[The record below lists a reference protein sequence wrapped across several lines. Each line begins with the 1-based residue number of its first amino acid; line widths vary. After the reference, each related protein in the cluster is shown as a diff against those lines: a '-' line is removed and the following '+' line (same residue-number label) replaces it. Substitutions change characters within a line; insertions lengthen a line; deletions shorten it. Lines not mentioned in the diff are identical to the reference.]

1 MTIKSASVISTKKGD
16 SGMSKNYSNESF
28 QKTDI
33 VFETLGT
40 MDELSATLGLAY
52 HYTKEPMI
60 LTIQRTLQDINTLIA
75 TNPES
80 ERFNQITQITEKDIE
95 VLETQ
100 EQVLLDATPLEP
112 RFVLPGSEASL
123 GGAYYDLA
131 RTVCRR
137 AERQLIRF
145 TELKQR
151 DDLNHPRSYMNRLSD
166 LLFIFARNHQS

>member
-1 MTIKSASVISTKKGD
+1 MNIKSASVISTKNGD
-16 SGMSKNYSNESF
+16 LGMSKNYSNESF

-33 VFETLGT
+33 VFDTLGT
-40 MDELSATLGLAY
+40 IDEFSATLGLAY
-52 HYTKEPMI
+52 QYTHEPII

-80 ERFNQITQITEKDIE
+80 ERYKQITQITEKDIE
-95 VLETQ
+95 VLEAKQ
-100 EQVLLDATPLEP
+100 QALLDFKPIEP

-123 GGAYYDLA
+123 GGAYFDLA

-145 TELKQR
+145 IDSKKRE
-151 DDLNHPRSYMNRLSD
+151 DLTHPRSYMNRLSD